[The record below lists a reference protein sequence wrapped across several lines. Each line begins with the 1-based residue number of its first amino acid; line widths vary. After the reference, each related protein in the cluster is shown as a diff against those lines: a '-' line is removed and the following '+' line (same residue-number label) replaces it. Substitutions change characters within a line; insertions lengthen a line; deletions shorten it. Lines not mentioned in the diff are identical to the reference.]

1 MATTKNLEKKK
12 PVANLTS
19 HCRSH
24 NVARMKPTCRKVS
37 HPTFMGRR
45 CLAWH
50 GTLFCILAMILL
62 SASASTNS
70 IHPMNTIAFTESENL
85 QSIVDASVR
94 GALDKL
100 VTNKLKSD
108 QFAVSLVDLNV
119 PDQAAAAGYRSNE
132 KIYPAS
138 VIKLFYL
145 VATHRWLED
154 GRLKD
159 SAELRRAMRDM
170 IVDSCNEATG
180 LVVDSLT
187 DTTSGPEM
195 SPEDLDRWHENRN
208 AVNRYFVS
216 LGYTDINANRKPW
229 NDGPY
234 GRERQSVL
242 VHKSDDR
249 NMLTT
254 GATARLMTEIMTGRA
269 ITAER
274 CQQMQELLRRDP
286 AETKAEN
293 QVKGFIGETLP
304 AGSKLWS
311 KAGWMSHA
319 RHDCAAFELPD
330 GRKFVLVIFT
340 VGHANEPEI
349 LQTLSR
355 SVIAELMTSNKPN

>member
-1 MATTKNLEKKK
+1 
-12 PVANLTS
+12 
-19 HCRSH
+19 
-24 NVARMKPTCRKVS
+24 
-37 HPTFMGRR
+37 
-45 CLAWH
+45 
-50 GTLFCILAMILL
+50 
-62 SASASTNS
+62 
-70 IHPMNTIAFTESENL
+70 MNTIAFTESKNL
-85 QSIVDASVR
+85 QIIVDASVR
-94 GALDKL
+94 NALDKL
-100 VTNKLKSD
+100 ITNKLESD

-145 VATHRWLED
+145 VAAHRWLED

-170 IVDSCNEATG
+170 IVDSGNEATG

-195 SPEDLDRWHENRN
+195 SPEDLDRWHEKRN

-254 GATARLMTEIMTGRA
+254 GATARLMTEIMAARA

-311 KAGWMSHA
+311 KAGWMSQA

-340 VGHANEPEI
+340 VGHANEPEVLQI
-349 LQTLSR
+349 LSG